1 MITDE
6 KLHLIFF
13 CFVLQYTRI
22 STFYKVI
29 FLLEGKQM
37 AYVISNDCIA
47 CGACAE
53 QCPVE
58 CISAGDIYVINAD
71 DCISCGS
78 CAEQCPVN
86 AISEA

>member
-1 MITDE
+1 
-6 KLHLIFF
+6 
-13 CFVLQYTRI
+13 
-22 STFYKVI
+22 
-29 FLLEGKQM
+29 M

-47 CGACAE
+47 CGSCAE

-58 CISAGDIYVINAD
+58 CIASGDIYVINAD
-71 DCISCGS
+71 ECISCGS